1 MQAWASSRGMWPDG
15 PGALPAGA
23 GLDSG
28 WGRGEMKAGHCEP
41 TGHCGA
47 GGLGCPGSQELA
59 VVISASAV
67 EGLCRG

>member
-1 MQAWASSRGMWPDG
+1 MWPDG

-28 WGRGEMKAGHCEP
+28 WGRGEMKAGDYEP

-59 VVISASAV
+59 VVFSALAV

>member
-1 MQAWASSRGMWPDG
+1 
-15 PGALPAGA
+15 
-23 GLDSG
+23 
-28 WGRGEMKAGHCEP
+28 MKAGHCEP